1 VAEIDEI
8 VERLERI
15 RKRTKNRE
23 DKAELGRIEKE
34 LRALFKEPSPAM
46 SPLDV
51 ANAFRQVVEQVQTE
65 AREAPGVA
73 TTIKSLDLE
82 VKAFV
87 QVDREGETALAFP
100 RPDAEVDA
108 SALSTL
114 RVSFGAIP
122 SALPP
127 EQQQQRRR

>member
-1 VAEIDEI
+1 MAEIDAI
-8 VERLERI
+8 LERLERL
-15 RKRTKNRE
+15 RKRTKDRE
-23 DKAELGRIEKE
+23 EKAELGRIEKE
-34 LRALFKEPSPAM
+34 LRALFKEPPPSM

-51 ANAFRQVVEQVQTE
+51 ANAFKQVVEQVQTE
-65 AREAPGVA
+65 AREAPGVG

-87 QVDREGETALAFP
+87 QVNGDGETALAFP
-100 RPDAEVDA
+100 KPDAEVDA

-127 EQQQQRRR
+127 EQPSG

>member
-8 VERLERI
+8 LERLERL

-34 LRALFKEPSPAM
+34 LQALFKEPPPSM

-51 ANAFRQVVEQVQTE
+51 ANAFKQVVEQVQNE

-87 QVDREGETALAFP
+87 QVDRDGETALAFP
-100 RPDAEVDA
+100 RHDAEVDA

-127 EQQQQRRR
+127 EQER

>member
-1 VAEIDEI
+1 VAEIDAI
-8 VERLERI
+8 IERLERL
-15 RKRTKNRE
+15 RKRTKDRE
-23 DKAELGRIEKE
+23 DKAELGRIENE
-34 LRALFKEPSPAM
+34 LLALFKAPPPSM

-51 ANAFRQVVEQVQTE
+51 ANAFKEVVEQVQTE
-65 AREAPGVA
+65 ARDAPGVA

-87 QVDREGETALAFP
+87 QVNEEGETELAFP
-100 RPDAEVDA
+100 KPDAEVDT

-122 SALPP
+122 SAVPP
-127 EQQQQRRR
+127 EQRRG

>member
-1 VAEIDEI
+1 MAAIDAI
-8 VERLERI
+8 IERLDRL
-15 RKRTKNRE
+15 RQKTKDRE
-23 DKAELGRIEKE
+23 VKAELGRIEKE
-34 LRALFKEPSPAM
+34 LITLFKEPSQSV

-51 ANAFRQVVEQVQTE
+51 ATAFRQVVEQVQEE
-65 AREAPGVA
+65 ARQAPGVG

-87 QVDREGETALAFP
+87 QVEEGETALAFP
-100 RPDAEVDA
+100 KPDAEVDPA
-108 SALSTL
+108 ALSTL

-127 EQQQQRRR
+127 EQRQ

>member
-1 VAEIDEI
+1 MAEIDAI
-8 VERLERI
+8 IERLERL
-15 RKRTKNRE
+15 RKRTKDRE
-23 DKAELGRIEKE
+23 EKAELGRIEKE
-34 LRALFKEPSPAM
+34 LRALFKEPPSM

-65 AREAPGVA
+65 AREAPGVG

-87 QVDREGETALAFP
+87 QVNGDGETALAFP
-100 RPDAEVDA
+100 KPDAEVDA

-122 SALPP
+122 SAVPP
-127 EQQQQRRR
+127 EQQPG

>member
-1 VAEIDEI
+1 LAGEIDAI
-8 VERLERI
+8 IERLESL
-15 RKRTKNRE
+15 RKRTKNPE
-23 DKAELGRIEKE
+23 DKAELGRIVKE

-65 AREAPGVA
+65 AREAPGVG

-87 QVDREGETALAFP
+87 QVDRDGETALAFP
-100 RPDAEVDA
+100 KPDAEVDS

-122 SALPP
+122 SAVPP
-127 EQQQQRRR
+127 EQQRG

>member
-1 VAEIDEI
+1 MAEIDAI
-8 VERLERI
+8 LERLERL
-15 RKRTKNRE
+15 RKRTKNSE

-34 LRALFKEPSPAM
+34 LQALFKEPPPSM

-51 ANAFRQVVEQVQTE
+51 ANAFKQVVEQVQNE

-100 RPDAEVDA
+100 QHDAEVDA
-108 SALSTL
+108 SVLSTL
-114 RVSFGAIP
+114 HISFGAIP

-127 EQQQQRRR
+127 ERER

>member
-1 VAEIDEI
+1 MAEIDAI
-8 VERLERI
+8 LERLERL
-15 RKRTKNRE
+15 RKRMKNRE

-34 LRALFKEPSPAM
+34 LQALFKEPPPSM

-51 ANAFRQVVEQVQTE
+51 ANAFKQVVEQVQND

-87 QVDREGETALAFP
+87 QVDREGETSLAFP
-100 RPDAEVDA
+100 QHDAEVDA

-127 EQQQQRRR
+127 EREG

>member
-1 VAEIDEI
+1 MSETDAII
-8 VERLERI
+8 ERLERL
-15 RKRTKNRE
+15 RKRTKNPE
-23 DKAELGRIEKE
+23 DQAELRRIEKE
-34 LRALFKEPSPAM
+34 LRALFEKPPDAM

-51 ANAFRQVVEQVQTE
+51 ANAFRDVVEQVQTE

-87 QVDREGETALAFP
+87 HVNAEGETALAFP
-100 RPDAEVDA
+100 KPEAEVDA

-122 SALPP
+122 SAMPP
-127 EQQQQRRR
+127 EQQRG

>member
-1 VAEIDEI
+1 MAEIDAI
-8 VERLERI
+8 LERLERL
-15 RKRTKNRE
+15 RKRTKDRE

-34 LRALFKEPSPAM
+34 LQALFKEPPPSM

-51 ANAFRQVVEQVQTE
+51 ANAFKQVVEQVQNE

-73 TTIKSLDLE
+73 TTIKSLDVE

-100 RPDAEVDA
+100 QHDAEVDA
-108 SALSTL
+108 SALSTV

-122 SALPP
+122 SGLPP
-127 EQQQQRRR
+127 EQEG

>member
-1 VAEIDEI
+1 MAAIDAI
-8 VERLERI
+8 LERLERL
-15 RKRTKNRE
+15 RQKTTDSE
-23 DKAELGRIEKE
+23 AKAELGRIEKE
-34 LRALFKEPSPAM
+34 LRALFKEPSESV

-51 ANAFRQVVEQVQTE
+51 ANAFKQVVEQVQAE

-87 QVDREGETALAFP
+87 QVEEGETALAFP
-100 RPDAEVDA
+100 KPDAEVDA
-108 SALSTL
+108 STLSTL

-127 EQQQQRRR
+127 EQPK

>member
-1 VAEIDEI
+1 MAEIDAI
-8 VERLERI
+8 LERLERI

-34 LRALFKEPSPAM
+34 LQALFKEPPPNM
-46 SPLDV
+46 KPLDV
-51 ANAFRQVVEQVQTE
+51 ANAFKKVVEQVQSE

-100 RPDAEVDA
+100 QHDAEVDA

-122 SALPP
+122 SAVPP
-127 EQQQQRRR
+127 EQEG